1 VKRHQALVPLSHDH
15 HHALVRA
22 RELRRAATAG
32 EEERRA
38 AAARFRRFFADET
51 SRHFRE
57 EEEQLFPL
65 LDGEPAPL
73 VQALREHQRLRAL
86 VRRLGEDP
94 SAETMTAVGELLEA
108 HVRLEERVLFELL
121 QEEVPEERLAQLD
134 LPEHRATP
142 EDESSPVV
150 DLTAGSGRGPIWGTG
165 SDDLNVTLL
174 EWPPGE
180 GTPEHRNVERDVLLV
195 VLGGSG
201 ALELDGAVHRVHAG
215 EAVLVP
221 KGSLRRLQ
229 AGGEGV
235 RYLTVHLRRPPLA
248 IGRRR
253 PA

>member
-1 VKRHQALVPLSHDH
+1 MKRHPALVPLSYDH

-22 RELRRAATAG
+22 RQLRRAAAG
-32 EEERRA
+32 DGEERRA

-86 VRRLGEDP
+86 VRQLGEDQSP
-94 SAETMTAVGELLEA
+94 ETLTAVADLLEA
-108 HVRLEERVLFELL
+108 HIRLEERVLFELL
-121 QEEVPEERLAQLD
+121 QQEVPEERLAGLE
-134 LPEHRATP
+134 LPERRSAP
-142 EDESSPVV
+142 AVEGSPVV
-150 DLTAGSGRGPIWGTG
+150 DLTVGSGRGPIWGVG
-165 SDDLNVTLL
+165 SEDLNVTLL

-180 GTPEHRNVERDVLLV
+180 GTPEHRNAERDVLLV

-201 ALELDGAVHRVHAG
+201 TLELDGAAHRVRA
-215 EAVLVP
+215 AALVA
-221 KGSLRRLQ
+221 KGSVRRLE
-229 AGGEGV
+229 AGAEGL

-253 PA
+253 PL

>member
-1 VKRHQALVPLSHDH
+1 MKRHPALVPLSHDH

-38 AAARFRRFFADET
+38 AAARFQRFFADET

-94 SAETMTAVGELLEA
+94 SPETLVAVGELLEA

-121 QEEVPEERLAQLD
+121 EREVPAERLERLA
-134 LPEHRATP
+134 LPPRRAAP
-142 EDESSPVV
+142 AAEGSPVV
-150 DLTAGSGRGPIWGTG
+150 DLTAGSGRGPIWGAE
-165 SDDLNVTLL
+165 SDDLNATLL
-174 EWPPGE
+174 AWPPGE
-180 GTPEHRNVERDVLLV
+180 GTPSHRNAERDVLLV
-195 VLGGSG
+195 VLSGSG
-201 ALELDGAVHRVHAG
+201 TLELDGDAHSVYAG
-215 EAVLVP
+215 DAVLVA
-221 KGSLRRLQ
+221 KGRQRRLE
-229 AGGEGV
+229 AGDAGL

-253 PA
+253 RA